1 MVEAEKKYSKLS
13 NTSNGVVHCSYF
25 TTNFIPLTDRITV
38 SKNQDSFT
46 VYMCVEGAFTLVYQ
60 GETYQYKVG
69 DTVLI
74 PASLSEYE
82 LAGTAS
88 LLEIYIS

>member
-1 MVEAEKKYSKLS
+1 MNPKNPISDWLIIGWSHRFISPQFVCTL
-13 NTSNGVVHCSYF
+13 
-25 TTNFIPLTDRITV
+25 IPLTEKIAV
-38 SKNQDSFT
+38 SKNKESFT
-46 VYMCVEGAFTLVYQ
+46 VYMCVEGAFTLIYK

-82 LAGTAS
+82 IAGTAS